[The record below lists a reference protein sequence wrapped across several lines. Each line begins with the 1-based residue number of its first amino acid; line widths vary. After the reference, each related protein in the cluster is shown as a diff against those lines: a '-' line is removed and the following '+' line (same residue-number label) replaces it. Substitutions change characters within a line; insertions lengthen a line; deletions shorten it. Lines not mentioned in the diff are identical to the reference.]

1 MDAKANEYLRKSFIE
16 IGEIY
21 FWTATIN
28 KWQRLLQSDTYKE
41 VIISSLEYLSNT
53 GKIDVFGFVQL
64 FYFIRKHL
72 YDEQW

>member
-1 MDAKANEYLRKSFIE
+1 MDVKLNEYLRKSFIE

-28 KWQRLLQSDTYKE
+28 KLQRLLQSDAYKQ

-53 GKIDVFGFVQL
+53 PNAAVRVRTNHIINFT
-64 FYFIRKHL
+64 
-72 YDEQW
+72 QWM